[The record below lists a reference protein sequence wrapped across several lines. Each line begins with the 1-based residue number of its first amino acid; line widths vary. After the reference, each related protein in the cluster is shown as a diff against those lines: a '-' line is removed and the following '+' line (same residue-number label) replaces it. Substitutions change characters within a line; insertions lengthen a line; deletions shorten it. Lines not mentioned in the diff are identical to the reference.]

1 MSKLENV
8 TCIIPTLQKV
18 FLYNFRDLFEI
29 KYECTKDEE
38 ELFNKE
44 VEKYLTYYL
53 RNFGLFRSISIYFEF
68 MDKNDVISV
77 GSGEGLF
84 ERLLSFSNINVTCI
98 DPLTMV
104 EWYKDCK
111 WGITPKYDYVKNAIE
126 KEPKL
131 IKQNLIINAPIT
143 FINQREGYDIE
154 AIKLLSPNM
163 IFLLLDFEG
172 NSGSY
177 GLIRPII
184 KSINDNIVRFDDNNI
199 YELIYT
205 TNKVVNKTYN
215 DKETGKEYKKIL
227 NLNTIILKRIQ

>member
-1 MSKLENV
+1 MFKLENV
-8 TCIIPTLQKV
+8 TCDIHTLQKV

-38 ELFNKE
+38 DFFHKE
-44 VEKYLTYYL
+44 VGKYLTYYL
-53 RNFGLFRSISIYFEF
+53 RNFGLFRSISVYFQY
-68 MDKNDVISV
+68 MDKGDVISV

-84 ERLLSFSNINVTCI
+84 ERLISFNGINVTCI

-104 EWYKDCK
+104 EWYKNCK
-111 WGITPKYDYVKNAIE
+111 WGIKPKYDYLKNAIK
-126 KEPKL
+126 KEPSLLGK
-131 IKQNLIINAPIT
+131 NLIINAPIT

-154 AIKLLSPNM
+154 AIKILSPNM

-184 KSINDNIVRFDDNNI
+184 KSTNDNIVKFDENNI
-199 YELIYT
+199 YELVFTKSKI
-205 TNKVVNKTYN
+205 VNKNYRN
-215 DKETGKEYKKIL
+215 EETGKEYEKRL
-227 NLNTIILKRIQ
+227 NLNVILLKRS